1 MIGGLEPLLQ
11 WDEVVELISYFRSNS
26 CNDPFVIY
34 TGYYE
39 NEIEE
44 QINQIRK
51 YKNTIFKFGRF
62 IPNQKEHYD
71 DVLGVYLASDNQY
84 GKVIS

>member
-1 MIGGLEPLLQ
+1 MVLACFTILSAGHIQ
-11 WDEVVELISYFRSNS
+11 RSDLPVDDTGRNGI
-26 CNDPFVIY
+26 IY

-51 YKNTIFKFGRF
+51 YKNITFKFGRF